1 MKKRILII
9 LLALCMATILVPVIA
24 LAEEGDGTAESPYL
38 IKAEND
44 LQALSASGESGR
56 SGDDLTHSHPVCG
69 SATCTNPDHASGHAD
84 SLSYEE
90 WTATEGEVTRGNYY
104 LDKNITLTGNIEI
117 TGDVKLCLNGYAI
130 TTVDDKIV
138 DGLFRVRTGDTLTI
152 CDCKGSG
159 SLTSQGENN
168 PIIMYEYGV
177 FNLYGG
183 TISAP
188 NTAIGT
194 TRAYGSV
201 NIYGGTVQ
209 NTGNK
214 HQGIRAVGGFPGFA
228 VSIYGGT
235 ITGKYA
241 VNLGEYA
248 KLTLSGSP
256 VLDGTTAD
264 LLLYTAAGTAADSA
278 KVDATNYTGT
288 KELTVEEDGTLRNL
302 VGAYAIKDDEAGHFT
317 LKDDTD
323 TYEYAYNS
331 SGGGYVIQEKT
342 PVSTGHSH
350 DDGVAYDNELTA
362 DSSGNLLSNG
372 VNTYDSTWYYYYLDS
387 GSYYLGGSSDV
398 LEVSGPYN
406 RPVYTKPNST
416 VNLCL
421 NGKTLAPSTSMNI
434 DEGGTL
440 IVTDCGEGGKI
451 SKDGQVIAVDQD
463 STLILNGGQIEN
475 TSGGMAIWN
484 RETAVING
492 GTVTGTIDSY
502 YTIEYEDTDETLL
515 NKEAPV
521 TLTGSPVIDGGET
534 ADLLFTFTKYSYED
548 FNEYATILNAY
559 DYTGD
564 KLRLSIEHGIEDAA
578 GITAI
583 RVSEESADK
592 FELVNEGYQLVKDGS
607 YLVVQEISSHSH
619 DGITFDTEWD
629 SSDDVVST
637 ISENMNIVLTD
648 NVTYNYQ
655 MSSEDITINSGAVVN
670 LCLNGH
676 TLNSN
681 IMVNS
686 GAELHIYDCSDP
698 SSGQITSD
706 SNTTLYNRGGKISLN
721 SGAVRNSGDAGTTII
736 NNDSDGA
743 LTITG
748 GTVEATGSIGD
759 AVYNMKGTL
768 TITGGTLNSS
778 DRYALY
784 SRDSVNISGS
794 TAIEGGKADIY
805 LHTGG
810 QIDPTGLVSTGI
822 SVGMNTPGV
831 FTVNGMSD
839 YLSNFTSID
848 SNYTVQANENG
859 ALELVAKAHSH
870 NSIVFDTEWD
880 SDTTT
885 PEDIQSNMN
894 IVLTE
899 DVDAADNIQIW
910 GGYTVNLCLNG
921 HELKMGDYQI
931 SLSQGARLNI
941 YDCQDTPGSITN
953 SSSSSMNA
961 VISNVGGT
969 VSLYGGTVE
978 NNASQSAVSNDSNGT
993 LNISGG
999 TVRNSGSSGDAV
1011 RNWNG
1016 TVNMTSGT
1024 IDGGDGSESNGL
1036 YNKGEANISGGV
1048 ITAESLSTF
1057 ITGSTVYNEDGTLTV
1072 SGNAT
1077 VSNTGTGYALQ
1088 AARNSSEVITVTNIT
1103 GGSITAS
1110 KNAAVYISDIPLGS
1124 YEGENSVYLSGAP
1137 TIAGGGGNAD
1147 IYMESI
1153 FGQIHTELHAK
1164 GQDNTPYSGGP
1175 LELDIYGRGSSTSLN
1190 GQTAVYGSVD
1200 TTTFT
1205 LTENARDSHI
1215 LVADSGNLI
1224 LHKHI
1229 WSTAW
1234 SSEGNY
1240 HWHECTAE
1248 DCPITSNADKGS
1260 YGTHTNPG
1268 DDGDCTTPVTCVC
1281 GHIFTTAESSH
1292 SLSYS
1297 GVNNVITETCTRSG
1311 CNHSE
1316 TVTITAPENL
1326 TYDGGEHNATVEY
1339 STDWQGDRNLN
1350 VTYTKD
1356 GENVTD
1362 TTGAGNYTATINIG
1376 TEEAKVTYTVA
1387 KGEYTEPETGKGYDI
1402 DYSDEE
1408 ITADSGYELSADGST
1423 VASSPLT
1430 VTPGTDVYVRRAE
1443 DDNQTASAWVIIEI
1457 PERPEAPTESPV
1469 VTERTPNSITVTV
1482 VEGQEYALSGEGQ
1495 WQTGGEFTNL
1505 NADTQYTIYTRTG
1518 ATDDAFASEISS
1530 GTTVSTVNTAGSN
1543 SVAVGETII
1552 TEDGTEITNNGTT
1565 VTITSPDEDQTIITR
1580 PESGSVTVDENGS
1593 ITVPDGSTVQTGD
1606 GPQITI
1612 GDNNDG
1618 DTTVGTDG
1626 SINLP
1631 GGSSAT
1637 VTENDETTTITVP
1650 STGGTVGTDENGNI
1664 TVPEGGTV
1672 QTGDGTEITLP
1683 GGGTVDPETGAVTP
1697 DEGGSVII
1705 GDENN
1710 NNTTTITPPN
1720 GGSVTP
1726 NEDGTVTVPD
1736 GSTIQ
1741 TGDGPE
1747 ITIGDNGDNTTVST
1761 DGSINLPENGSVD
1774 ITDADGEK
1782 TTVTTPNTGGTVG
1795 TDENG
1800 NITVPEGG
1808 TVQTGDGTEITLPGG
1823 GTVDPET
1830 GAVTPDEDGSAII
1843 EDSDG
1848 NTTTITPPNG
1858 GSVTPN
1864 EDGTVTVP
1872 DGSTIQT
1879 GDGTE
1884 ITLPDGGTVDPETGA
1899 VTPDEGGS
1907 VIIEDENNN
1916 STTITPPSGD
1926 SVTPNDDGTVT
1937 VPDGSTVQTEDGPEI
1952 TIGDNNNGSTTVG
1965 TDGSINLPGGGS
1977 ATVTDSEGDNLTVTV
1992 PDGGGTITTGND
2004 GSVSLPGGSTV
2015 VDAGGNTTEIPEEGG
2030 VIEPGSDLSYD
2041 VTVIFDS
2048 QEGSEVAAQT
2058 IKVNQKVTE
2067 PEDPTRSGYSFQGWY
2082 TAGGDKWDFEDPVTN
2097 NMTLFAHW
2105 SRNSSGTYQPIIPD
2119 SDGGRVSISPR
2130 NPERGEEVTITPNP
2144 DDGYEVDEIIV
2155 TDRNGNEVEITDNND
2170 GTYSFI
2176 QPTGRVTITVTYAPE
2191 KCDGTA
2197 ADNCPSL
2204 AFADLN
2210 TSMWYHEAV
2219 DYAIENGLMNG
2230 TGNSVFSPET
2240 PITRAQAVTVLWR
2253 LENEPQ
2259 VDYTMTF
2266 ADVAEGQWY
2275 TEAVRWA
2282 ASINVVGGYSAEEYG
2297 TDDFISRQDMATILW
2312 RYAEYKGYDVSATAD
2327 LNYTDAGNIADY
2339 ALTAMQWACGSG
2351 IFEGNGDG
2359 TINPTGDTRRCEY
2372 AAIMMRFIENVVK

>member
-1 MKKRILII
+1 MRKKFLII
-9 LLALCMATILVPVIA
+9 LLALCMCIGLLPVTAVAAPTDESEHWVSNTVNTTFVLSSDQSTVAQYVEIAPATP
-24 LAEEGDGTAESPYL
+24 
-38 IKAEND
+38 
-44 LQALSASGESGR
+44 
-56 SGDDLTHSHPVCG
+56 THSHPVCG
-69 SATCTNPDHASGHAD
+69 SATCTNPDHASDHAD

-130 TTVDDKIV
+130 TTVDDEIV

-168 PIIMYEYGV
+168 PIIMYGAGV

-194 TRAYGSV
+194 TTASGSV

-214 HQGIRAVGGFPGFA
+214 HQGIRAVDGLPGFA

-256 VLDGTTAD
+256 VLDGTMAD

-372 VNTYDSTWYYYYLDS
+372 VNTYDSTWSYYYLDS

-434 DEGGTL
+434 DDGGTL

-502 YTIEYEDTDETLL
+502 YTIEYEDTDYTLRER
-515 NKEAPV
+515 EAPV
-521 TLTGSPVIDGGET
+521 TLTGSPVINGGET

-564 KLRLSIEHGIEDAA
+564 KLRLSIELGIEDAA
-578 GITAI
+578 GIAAI
-583 RVSEESADK
+583 RVSDRSADK

-637 ISENMNIVLTD
+637 ISENMNIVLMD
-648 NVTYNYQ
+648 DVTYN
-655 MSSEDITINSGAVVN
+655 SSNIIAGGIVN

-676 TLNSN
+676 KFDMGANGFTVLP
-681 IMVNS
+681 
-686 GAELHIYDCSDP
+686 GAELHVYDCSGQET
-698 SSGQITSD
+698 GQIVST
-706 SNTTLYNRGGKISLN
+706 RSL
-721 SGAVRNSGDAGTTII
+721 AVIRNQ
-736 NNDSDGA
+736 
-743 LTITG
+743 G
-748 GTVEATGSIGD
+748 GTVSLNGGTVINNNQSGTAIRNRDGGTMTIAGGTAEATGSAGS
-759 AVYNMKGTL
+759 AVDNMKGTM
-768 TITGGTLNSS
+768 TITGGTLKSANM
-778 DRYALY
+778 YALE
-784 SRDSVNISGS
+784 SSETVNISGS
-794 TAIEGGKADIY
+794 PTIEGGSADIY

-822 SVGMNTPGV
+822 SIGMNTPGV
-831 FTVNGMSD
+831 FTVDNMSA

-859 ALELVAKAHSH
+859 ALALVAKAHSH
-870 NSIVFDTEWD
+870 NSITFDTEWD
-880 SDTTT
+880 GDTVL
-885 PEDIQSNMN
+885 PEDITSNTN

-899 DVDAADNIQIW
+899 NVAASSDISISS
-910 GGYTVNLCLNG
+910 GTVNLCLNG
-921 HELKMGDYQI
+921 YTLNMGEYQI
-931 SLSQGARLNI
+931 TLSSGGTLHV
-941 YDCQDTPGSITN
+941 YDCQNTGSITN
-953 SSSSSMNA
+953 ARLSGKNA

-1088 AARNSSEVITVTNIT
+1088 AARNSSEDTTLTNIT

-1110 KNAAVYISDIPLGS
+1110 NNAAVYISDIPLGS
-1124 YEGENSVYLSGAP
+1124 YEGENSVYLSGEP

-1153 FGQIHTELHAK
+1153 LGQIHTELHATD
-1164 GQDNTPYSGGP
+1164 QSGDTAYTGEA

-1215 LVADSGNLI
+1215 LVADEENGNLI

-1234 SSEGNY
+1234 SSEGDY

-1260 YGTHTNPG
+1260 YGAHTNPG

-1387 KGEYTEPETGKGYDI
+1387 KSEHTEPETGEGYDI

-1430 VTPGTDVYVRRAE
+1430 VTPGTYVYIRRAE
-1443 DDNQTASAWVIIEI
+1443 DDNQNASAWVRIEI
-1457 PERPEAPTESPV
+1457 PDRPEAPTESPV

-1482 VEGQEYALSGEGQ
+1482 VNGQEYALSDEGP
-1495 WQTGGEFTNL
+1495 WQTDGEFTNL

-1565 VTITSPDEDQTIITR
+1565 VTITSPDGDQTIITR

-1606 GPQITI
+1606 GSQITI

-1631 GGSSAT
+1631 GGGSAT

-1664 TVPEGGTV
+1664 TVPDGSTV
-1672 QTGDGTEITLP
+1672 QT
-1683 GGGTVDPETGAVTP
+1683 
-1697 DEGGSVII
+1697 
-1705 GDENN
+1705 EN
-1710 NNTTTITPPN
+1710 
-1720 GGSVTP
+1720 
-1726 NEDGTVTVPD
+1726 
-1736 GSTIQ
+1736 
-1741 TGDGPE
+1741 
-1747 ITIGDNGDNTTVST
+1747 
-1761 DGSINLPENGSVD
+1761 
-1774 ITDADGEK
+1774 
-1782 TTVTTPNTGGTVG
+1782 
-1795 TDENG
+1795 
-1800 NITVPEGG
+1800 
-1808 TVQTGDGTEITLPGG
+1808 
-1823 GTVDPET
+1823 
-1830 GAVTPDEDGSAII
+1830 
-1843 EDSDG
+1843 
-1848 NTTTITPPNG
+1848 
-1858 GSVTPN
+1858 
-1864 EDGTVTVP
+1864 
-1872 DGSTIQT
+1872 
-1879 GDGTE
+1879 GTE

-1916 STTITPPSGD
+1916 STTITPPNGG
-1926 SVTPNDDGTVT
+1926 SVTPNEDGTVT

-1977 ATVTDSEGDNLTVTV
+1977 ATVTDGEGDNLTVTV
-1992 PDGGGTITTGND
+1992 PDGGGTITTGDD

-2030 VIEPGSDLSYD
+2030 VIEPGGDLSYD

-2067 PEDPTRSGYSFQGWY
+2067 PEDPTRGGYSFQGWY
-2082 TAGGDKWDFEDPVTN
+2082 TAGGDKWNFEDPVTN
-2097 NMTLFAHW
+2097 NMTLFARW

-2130 NPERGEEVTITPNP
+2130 NPERGEEVIITPNP
-2144 DDGYEVDEIIV
+2144 DEGYEVDEIIV

-2176 QPTGRVTITVTYAPE
+2176 QPTGRVTITVTYAPD

-2204 AFADLN
+2204 AFTDLN

-2327 LNYTDAGNIADY
+2327 LDYTDAGNIADY